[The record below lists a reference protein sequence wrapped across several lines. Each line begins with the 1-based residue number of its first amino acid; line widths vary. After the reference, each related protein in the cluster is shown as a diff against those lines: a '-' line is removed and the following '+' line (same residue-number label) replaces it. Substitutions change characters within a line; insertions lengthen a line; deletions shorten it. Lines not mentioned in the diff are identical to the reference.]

1 MLVDKLAD
9 KLFDSGLIEYD
20 EQGVEEDNEDDELDE
35 DDLAHVLGL
44 RGGAAADDENDLLD
58 EADDDY
64 DLDEDGLAN
73 VLGMH
78 GGAAMKAMKELKAA
92 TYKRKVFAGK
102 MTKTLTGLTKGDLVK
117 NKRGK
122 VVSKKQMLR
131 GQKNPWI
138 VAVNKA
144 RAALKVKGLGI
155 VKKGSPLYAKAK
167 EFYKR

>member
-1 MLVDKLAD
+1 M
-9 KLFDSGLIEYD
+9 G
-20 EQGVEEDNEDDELDE
+20 DNEDAELDE

-44 RGGAAADDENDLLD
+44 RGGAATDDENDLLD
-58 EADDDY
+58 EADDDDDD
-64 DLDEDGLAN
+64 DLDEDELAN

-78 GGAAMKAMKELKAA
+78 GGAAMKAMKAMKAMEAMKAMKAMKKLKPA

-102 MTKTLTGLTKGDLVK
+102 MAKTLTGLSKGDLVK

-122 VVSKKQMLR
+122 IVSKKQMAR

-138 VAVNKA
+138 IAVNKA
-144 RAALKVKGLGI
+144 RAALKVKGLAI
-155 VKKGSPLYAKAK
+155 IKKGTPLYAKAK

>member
-1 MLVDKLAD
+1 MM
-9 KLFDSGLIEYD
+9 SLIEYD

-35 DDLAHVLGL
+35 DDLAQVLGL

-58 EADDDY
+58 EADDDD

-78 GGAAMKAMKELKAA
+78 GGAAMKAMKAMKKLKPA

-102 MTKTLTGLTKGDLVK
+102 MAKTLTGLSKGDLVK

-122 VVSKKQMLR
+122 IVSKKMQAR
-131 GQKNPWI
+131 GLKNPWI
-138 VAVNKA
+138 IAVNKA